1 MATLRRGAPF
11 LAIASHACVIKIPG
25 PCMVFSHS
33 AKRGD
38 RYVYTQQFLRLPVAI
53 ETTDCSGPVGSVVLK
68 VIQIVMSSWY
78 DPRMRDK
85 ACRVLAYGEML
96 HPQDTKT
103 C

>member
-1 MATLRRGAPF
+1 
-11 LAIASHACVIKIPG
+11 
-25 PCMVFSHS
+25 MVFLHS

-38 RYVYTQQFLRLPVAI
+38 RYVHIQQSLRLSVEI
-53 ETTDCSGPVGSVVLK
+53 ESTVCSDAVGPVVIK
-68 VIQIVMSSWY
+68 VIRIVISSWY

>member
-1 MATLRRGAPF
+1 
-11 LAIASHACVIKIPG
+11 
-25 PCMVFSHS
+25 MVFLHS

-38 RYVYTQQFLRLPVAI
+38 RYVHIQQSLRLSVEI
-53 ETTDCSGPVGSVVLK
+53 ESTVCSGPVEPVVIK
-68 VIQIVMSSWY
+68 VIRIVISSWY